1 MRLKLHSNW
10 RLLIR
15 KAWSFRFM
23 ALAGLFSTAEA
34 ILPLYTDQFPRGLF
48 SVLTGLSIIGGMVSR
63 LFIQKDTHGNKAKN

>member
-1 MRLKLHSNW
+1 
-10 RLLIR
+10 
-15 KAWSFRFM
+15 M

-48 SVLTGLSIIGGMVSR
+48 AILTGLSIIGGMVSR